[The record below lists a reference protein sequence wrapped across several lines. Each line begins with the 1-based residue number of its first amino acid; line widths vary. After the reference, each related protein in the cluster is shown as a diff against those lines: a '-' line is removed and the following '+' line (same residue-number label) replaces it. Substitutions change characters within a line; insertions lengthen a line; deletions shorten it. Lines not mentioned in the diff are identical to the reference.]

1 MTEQVNHAKCG
12 RCKCWRVTPA
22 MFLNE
27 KGRLM
32 KTCGECRRNKH
43 KCDQCDKDFSR
54 KGDLNTHVKAVHDK
68 IKDVECPECESKFS
82 RKGDL
87 KQHIKAVH
95 DKIKGFECEQCDF
108 KCCSN
113 GDLKRHIKQIH
124 DKIKDFGCPQCE
136 FACSDNSN
144 INRHIKAVHDKIKD
158 VECPDCDLKFSQ
170 KSTLYRH
177 IKRIHDKIKDHK
189 CPDCEYKCS
198 SNNDVKKHQKYHCNK
213 GITSNKS
220 TGELKV
226 QSVLEKYEIDYVFDG
241 SHNNLR
247 SYEDKGVLRFDF
259 CLPTEDNSFVFIE
272 FDGRQHER
280 PTQFGSQTSEEG
292 LEQFNRQQQNDRIKN
307 EYCKDKNYPLLRIRY
322 NNTKIEETILQFFE
336 DNDVEYN

>member
-95 DKIKGFECEQCDF
+95 DKIK
-108 KCCSN
+108 
-113 GDLKRHIKQIH
+113 
-124 DKIKDFGCPQCE
+124 
-136 FACSDNSN
+136 
-144 INRHIKAVHDKIKD
+144 D
-158 VECPDCDLKFSQ
+158 VEC
-170 KSTLYRH
+170 
-177 IKRIHDKIKDHK
+177 DK
-189 CPDCEYKCS
+189 CEYKCS
-198 SNNDVKKHQKYHCNK
+198 KKSVLNQHQKYYCNG
-213 GITSNKS
+213 GIASNKS

-226 QSVLEKYEIDYVFDG
+226 QAVLEKYEIDYVFDG

-247 SYEDKGVLRFDF
+247 SFENKGVLRFDF
-259 CLPTEDNSFVFIE
+259 CIPTEDNSFVFIE

-336 DNDVEYN
+336 DNDVEYILGGKFVLNF